1 VKYKR
6 GFKKMLDTVTI
17 NLSPVEIIKAVKK
30 MKKRERDAFLEDIL
44 ASTSP
49 EYLDSIRE
57 ARADYKAG
65 RVKSH
70 EEVFGK

>member
-1 VKYKR
+1 MAKAIRIEVKSE
-6 GFKKMLDTVTI
+6 D
-17 NLSPVEIIKAVKK
+17 IIEAVKK
-30 MKKRERDAFLEDIL
+30 MKKKEREAFLEDLL

-49 EYLDSIRE
+49 EYLESIKE

-70 EEVFGK
+70 EEVFGP

>member
-1 VKYKR
+1 MAKAIRIEVKPE
-6 GFKKMLDTVTI
+6 D
-17 NLSPVEIIKAVKK
+17 IIEAVKR
-30 MKKRERDAFLEDIL
+30 MKKKEREAFLEDLL

-49 EYLDSIRE
+49 EYLESIKE

-70 EEVFGK
+70 EEVFGP

>member
-1 VKYKR
+1 MAKPIKIEVKPE
-6 GFKKMLDTVTI
+6 D
-17 NLSPVEIIKAVKK
+17 IIEAVKK
-30 MKKRERDAFLEDIL
+30 MKKKEREAFLEDLL

-49 EYLDSIRE
+49 EYLESIKE

-70 EEVFGK
+70 EEVFGP

>member
-1 VKYKR
+1 MLNAIKVEVKPQ
-6 GFKKMLDTVTI
+6 D
-17 NLSPVEIIKAVKK
+17 IIAAVKK
-30 MKKRERDAFLEDIL
+30 MKKAERDSFLEDLL

-49 EYLDSIRE
+49 EYLRSIKE

-70 EEVFGK
+70 EEVFGH